1 MTFLDTFGRFAGLS
15 SEKGRTLTDLLTLR
29 RQRNELS
36 RLSPHMLD
44 DLGISEHDAQ
54 VEAKR
59 SVFDF
64 PCRWHK

>member
-1 MTFLDTFGRFAGLS
+1 MAFIETIGRFAGLS
-15 SEKGRTLTDLLTLR
+15 SEKGRTLTDLLALR